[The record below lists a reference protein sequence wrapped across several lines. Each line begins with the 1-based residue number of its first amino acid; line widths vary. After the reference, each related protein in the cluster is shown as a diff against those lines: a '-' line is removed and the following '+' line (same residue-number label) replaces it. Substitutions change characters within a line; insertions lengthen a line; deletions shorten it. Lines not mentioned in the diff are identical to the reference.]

1 MNFVFISPNFPESY
15 RWFCI
20 RLRENG
26 VNVLGVGDA
35 RYEELHPDL
44 RAALTEYYKVDSLA
58 DYDQMVRAL
67 GHFTGEYGKL
77 DWVESN
83 NEFWLE
89 LDAALRTDFNIT
101 TGLKSDEIVKYKSK
115 SLMKEYFKAAGVPA
129 ARFLK
134 LTTLEAALAF
144 TAETGYPVVV
154 KPDSGV
160 GATATYKLSSD
171 DEVRDFFRTL
181 PAEPYL
187 MEEFVPGVVTTYDG
201 VCNSR
206 GEVLFAASHISPDS
220 IMDMVNEG
228 VPCCYYVDRQIP
240 PEVEKAGRA
249 VLKAFGASRRFFH
262 LEFFRLTADKAG
274 LGRAGDIV
282 ALEVNMRPA
291 GGFTPD
297 MLNYSQSVDVYQIW
311 ADMVA
316 FDERRHTYEGERSY
330 CVYTGRR
337 DGVHYAVST
346 DELLVRYRDQV
357 RLYTRMPDALSG
369 AMGNQVAI
377 ACFDT
382 EEEVRDFVRTAF
394 AQG

>member
-171 DEVRDFFRTL
+171 DEVRAFFREL

-201 VCNSR
+201 VCNSK

-262 LEFFRLTADKAG
+262 LELFRLTADKAG

-282 ALEVNMRPA
+282 ALEVNMRPC

-297 MLNYSQSVDVYQIW
+297 MINFSRSTNVYKIW

-316 FDERRHTYEGERSY
+316 FGGTDMPVGEHFY
-330 CVYTGRR
+330 CAYAGRR
-337 DGVHYAVST
+337 DGKPF
-346 DELLVRYRDQV
+346 
-357 RLYTRMPDALSG
+357 LYSHEQIMQKYQGHMRMVDRIPDALAD
-369 AMGNQVAI
+369 AMGNQMYVAT
-377 ACFDT
+377 FST
-382 EEEVRDFVRTAF
+382 EEEMNQFYQDVLACN
-394 AQG
+394 G